1 MTNHSDLWEAR
12 KRDSGLVP
20 ELLAGDA
27 PALVLV
33 QGENRI
39 RVNLTYVKALVA
51 ALTDAA
57 ADLAEVL
64 AAGGVYHT

>member
-1 MTNHSDLWEAR
+1 MTDNRDLWEM
-12 KRDSGLVP
+12 RDLPDGLAL
-20 ELLAGDA
+20 ELLADDT

-33 QGENRI
+33 QGETRI
-39 RVNLTYVKALVA
+39 RVQLAHAKGLVA

-64 AAGGVYHT
+64 AAGGVYHA